1 MSNMQVILFV
11 SLISHCT
18 ALTNTSLIKAYSEVF
33 GVRDIIENPD
43 TMGHALAQL
52 SKLGVGDLSDV
63 CKLDEATV
71 ATLVMHAALGSLT
84 LNLKDPSDWSV
95 VVADLNTGML
105 VRKRSFTSTRYAIME
120 SLLLVAVVA
129 LGRAVLVK

>member
-1 MSNMQVILFV
+1 MRTIVLFIMLV
-11 SLISHCT
+11 HCT

-33 GVRDIIENPD
+33 GVKDIIENPD

-52 SKLGVGDLSDV
+52 RKLGVEDLNDV
-63 CKLDEATV
+63 CKLDEDTL

-84 LNLKDPSDWSV
+84 LNLKDPSDWSIT
-95 VVADLNTGML
+95 VADLNTGTL

>member
-1 MSNMQVILFV
+1 MRAVLLLVMLTP
-11 SLISHCT
+11 CT
-18 ALTNTSLIKAYSEVF
+18 SLTNTSLIKAYSDVF
-33 GVRDIIENPD
+33 GVRDLIENPD

-52 SKLGVGDLSDV
+52 RKLGVSDLSDV
-63 CKLDEATV
+63 CRLDEATV

-95 VVADLNTGML
+95 VVADLNTGTL

>member
-1 MSNMQVILFV
+1 MRTIVLFAMLV
-11 SLISHCT
+11 HCT

-33 GVRDIIENPD
+33 GVKDIIENPD

-52 SKLGVGDLSDV
+52 RKLGVEDLSDV
-63 CKLDEATV
+63 CKLDEDTL

-84 LNLKDPSDWSV
+84 LNLKDPSDWSIT
-95 VVADLNTGML
+95 VADLNTGTL